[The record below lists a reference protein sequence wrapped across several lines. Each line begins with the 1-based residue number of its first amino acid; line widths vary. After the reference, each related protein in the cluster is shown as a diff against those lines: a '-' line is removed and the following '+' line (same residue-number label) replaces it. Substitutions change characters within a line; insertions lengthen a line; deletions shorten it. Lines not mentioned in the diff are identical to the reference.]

1 MRCEYKDDFKVEY
14 AGSGP
19 LHIAK
24 GDGVDFV
31 VKGAEIPASAR
42 ASLDSAVS
50 HNSCHELR
58 AAAKA
63 VTSTI
68 NKAFDRE

>member
-1 MRCEYKDDFKVEY
+1 MKCDYKDDFKVEY

-31 VKGAEIPASAR
+31 VKGAQIPANAK
-42 ASLDSAVS
+42 ACLDSAVS
-50 HNSCHELR
+50 RNSCHELR

-63 VTSTI
+63 VTSSI
-68 NKAFDRE
+68 NQAFDRE